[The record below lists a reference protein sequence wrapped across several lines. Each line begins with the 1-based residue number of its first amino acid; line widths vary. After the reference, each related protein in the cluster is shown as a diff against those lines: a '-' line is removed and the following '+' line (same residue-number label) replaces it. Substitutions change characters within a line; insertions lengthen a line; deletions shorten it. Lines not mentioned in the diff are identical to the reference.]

1 MAMSSN
7 YLDAAGLKETFRG
20 SHFKFAS
27 TKVPEDEAPN
37 DCLNI
42 QTPVT
47 ESALS
52 TSRLHGKNTNEYYE
66 FIQLSQ
72 GIHQGRVEAFLNQR
86 PDAVNEWINFY
97 ETPLL
102 KACARGKPEIVKEL
116 LRRMTPE
123 QMLPKMSQNTSYHTP
138 LTIVA
143 GNGNMEIAEVLI
155 AKNPKLLEIPG
166 SNGKIPVVVAVKNT
180 QMEMVRYL
188 YTRTPVQVLFD
199 EDGYHGTVL
208 FVNAI
213 FYKMLDIALD
223 LFSMCRRLAVTR
235 HPHVESIPSIVL
247 ACKPDFFPSGCY
259 LGPFKRFIYSCTVRS
274 KAADSSKGFTF
285 KQRSR

>member
-1 MAMSSN
+1 M
-7 YLDAAGLKETFRG
+7 
-20 SHFKFAS
+20 
-27 TKVPEDEAPN
+27 
-37 DCLNI
+37 
-42 QTPVT
+42 QTNVYCVYIFFVDV
-47 ESALS
+47 
-52 TSRLHGKNTNEYYE
+52 GKNTNEYYE

-213 FYKMLDIALD
+213 FYKMLGKWFLGYQATHVLHIFWMIISGSFFLYPIRHCVGSVQHVQTLSRYKTPA
-223 LFSMCRRLAVTR
+223 CRVDSQ
-235 HPHVESIPSIVL
+235 H
-247 ACKPDFFPSGCY
+247 C
-259 LGPFKRFIYSCTVRS
+259 LGLQ
-274 KAADSSKGFTF
+274 A
-285 KQRSR
+285 